1 MSVTQLDGMIA
12 NPITDERQRYESRE
26 RVEMEIK
33 AIVRA
38 KINLK
43 IISHELAHLEQTAP
57 IQGPN

>member
-38 KINLK
+38 KINLIK
-43 IISHELAHLEQTAP
+43 ELAHLEQTAP